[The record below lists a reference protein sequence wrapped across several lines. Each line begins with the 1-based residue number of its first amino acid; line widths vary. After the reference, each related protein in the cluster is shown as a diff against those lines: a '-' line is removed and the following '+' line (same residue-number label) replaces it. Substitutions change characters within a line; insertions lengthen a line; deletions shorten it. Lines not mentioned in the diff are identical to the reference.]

1 MAIICDLCKQDPV
14 VLAKREEEKLAPW
27 GLVAQPPAASG
38 LPTRSYCW
46 RCWYKLLDALEG
58 LVEGHRSQESGVW
71 SQEKKRGG
79 G

>member
-58 LVEGHRSQESGVW
+58 LVEGRREPVKPHRRDAEGG
-71 SQEKKRGG
+71 EKG
-79 G
+79 